1 MLRSQHDWSLA
12 STQKDAYVELMLT
25 GFIDKL
31 LPSDAW
37 WTFTRMLLP
46 AIPAVAILLFFLLG
60 NY

>member
-1 MLRSQHDWSLA
+1 MLLLQHDWSLA
-12 STQKDAYVELMLT
+12 RTQKDAYVKTMLT
-25 GFIDKL
+25 GLVDKL